1 MVPALAIELALDHK
15 PSHREMTSRLISV
28 LYLKVLELNFFFLY
42 IDCHDVQVI
51 SQRDIGQAFDFL
63 LRQVYIKFH
72 QQLVGPICHCSLSAQ

>member
-72 QQLVGPICHCSLSAQ
+72 QQLVGPICH